1 MKPIFTLV
9 PVRLS
14 KSPTLNLVP
23 KNLGEKLVQK
33 RHFEFAFQ
41 WTVLLTYGYEKNV
54 VAHGELAET
63 DLVST
68 FFRLKKKTDIAFF
81 RNNNK

>member
-1 MKPIFTLV
+1 M
-9 PVRLS
+9 
-14 KSPTLNLVP
+14 
-23 KNLGEKLVQK
+23 QK

-41 WTVLLTYGYEKNV
+41 RTILLTYGYEKNV

-68 FFRLKKKTDIAFF
+68 FFRLKKKQTLLYSETTI
-81 RNNNK
+81 RRTS

>member
-1 MKPIFTLV
+1 M
-9 PVRLS
+9 
-14 KSPTLNLVP
+14 
-23 KNLGEKLVQK
+23 QK

-41 WTVLLTYGYEKNV
+41 PTILLTYGYEKNV

-68 FFRLKKKTDIAFF
+68 FFRLKKKNRHCFIQKQQSVELLDCD
-81 RNNNK
+81 

>member
-1 MKPIFTLV
+1 M
-9 PVRLS
+9 
-14 KSPTLNLVP
+14 
-23 KNLGEKLVQK
+23 QK

-41 WTVLLTYGYEKNV
+41 RTILLTYGYEKNV

-68 FFRLKKKTDIAFF
+68 FFRLKKKNRHCFLQ
-81 RNNNK
+81 KQQ

>member
-1 MKPIFTLV
+1 M
-9 PVRLS
+9 
-14 KSPTLNLVP
+14 
-23 KNLGEKLVQK
+23 QK

-41 WTVLLTYGYEKNV
+41 RTILLTYGYEKNL

-68 FFRLKKKTDIAFF
+68 FFRLKKKIDIALF
-81 RNNNK
+81 RNIDCD

>member
-1 MKPIFTLV
+1 M
-9 PVRLS
+9 
-14 KSPTLNLVP
+14 
-23 KNLGEKLVQK
+23 QK

-41 WTVLLTYGYEKNV
+41 RTILLTYGYEKNV

-68 FFRLKKKTDIAFF
+68 FFRLKKKKKQTLLSSETTIS
-81 RNNNK
+81 RTS

>member
-1 MKPIFTLV
+1 M
-9 PVRLS
+9 
-14 KSPTLNLVP
+14 
-23 KNLGEKLVQK
+23 QK

-41 WTVLLTYGYEKNV
+41 RTILLTYGYEKNL

-68 FFRLKKKTDIAFF
+68 FFRLKKKQTLLYSETLIVIDNEKFDNSPTIQEILQ
-81 RNNNK
+81 RRGSEK

>member
-1 MKPIFTLV
+1 M
-9 PVRLS
+9 
-14 KSPTLNLVP
+14 
-23 KNLGEKLVQK
+23 QK

-41 WTVLLTYGYEKNV
+41 RTILLTYGYEKNV

-68 FFRLKKKTDIAFF
+68 FFRLKKKQTLLYSETLIVIDNEKFDNSPTIQEILQ
-81 RNNNK
+81 RRGSEK

>member
-1 MKPIFTLV
+1 M
-9 PVRLS
+9 
-14 KSPTLNLVP
+14 
-23 KNLGEKLVQK
+23 QK

-41 WTVLLTYGYEKNV
+41 RTILLTYGYEKNV

-68 FFRLKKKTDIAFF
+68 FFRLKKKKQTLLYSETTIS
-81 RNNNK
+81 RTS

>member
-1 MKPIFTLV
+1 M
-9 PVRLS
+9 
-14 KSPTLNLVP
+14 
-23 KNLGEKLVQK
+23 QK

-41 WTVLLTYGYEKNV
+41 RTILLTYGYEKNV

-68 FFRLKKKTDIAFF
+68 FFRLKKKKNRHCFLQ
-81 RNNNK
+81 KQQ